1 MLSPISY
8 WIKAEQRQ
16 SILQPKQ
23 NSFFF
28 FPSVRN
34 WIQTEHGQ
42 LVLQLAEVSI
52 TLKQQLNTQ
61 CQQTVSA
68 APREACYYFHFE
80 IECKLSTDN
89 QSYSQQIEH
98 RQSVPKQEKS
108 HHWRLKFVINWAQID
123 SSAVEGDKK
132 LNTLSTGNQYSS
144 PRRSQLF
151 SITNWIQIELT
162 SPLTKPD
169 I

>member
-1 MLSPISY
+1 MQHIDTLMDGMRRCRFSLQAPILHVSEEMNCNRRLVFESKEFVQSPINY

-98 RQSVPKQEKS
+98 RQSVPQQGKS
-108 HHWRLKFVINWAQID
+108 HHWRLEFVIKCQW
-123 SSAVEGDKK
+123 
-132 LNTLSTGNQYSS
+132 GNALQ
-144 PRRSQLF
+144 
-151 SITNWIQIELT
+151 
-162 SPLTKPD
+162 
-169 I
+169 